1 MKDWSIFLY
10 AILLFIPAFMGA
22 LSYLS
27 YLREKDTHLRNL
39 TEFWASIGFHS
50 LLNFFFRE
58 NMDSTAAISMMSWL
72 WMIRTLRLVLE
83 DISGQKIFKRWHY
96 ITIGGGAFLT
106 FALGGYGVPFLYFTL
121 PLSIALGGVGM
132 WAIFFSFKKTSK
144 ENLTSLH
151 VASFILFGLFF
162 IKILTFPIWR
172 LNQDLILFGI
182 FTEIL
187 FSVGFAGTGL
197 STYLEFLKTNHKKFM
212 DKVLKDRSERILVQ
226 SRYFEFGILFGGL
239 SHEINNPLTVIKARA
254 MMLQRI
260 LDRPEKK
267 EDMLHG
273 LDQIITSVDK
283 ITKILSRTK
292 EYLVQD
298 QNGSKE
304 EIFIKAL
311 FDDVLSFYGQRLK
324 NHGIN
329 IRFYGVEDKKIFCL
343 KTEIE
348 QVIINLLSNSLDA
361 IEFLPDKW
369 IEISCFEKP
378 DSIWIQVEDSGSG
391 IPDDIANQMMEP
403 FFSTKDK
410 DKGTGMGLYFAK
422 ESLRKHGGDL
432 RYVPNRKH
440 TTFLIEFPKVRL
452 QEWDMVLH

>member
-1 MKDWSIFLY
+1 MKDWSNLLY
-10 AILLFIPAFMGA
+10 SILLFIPAFMGA

-27 YLREKDTHLRNL
+27 YLREKETHLRNL
-39 TEFWASIGFHS
+39 TEFWASLGINS
-50 LLNFFFRE
+50 LMIFIFRQS
-58 NMDSTAAISMMSWL
+58 MDSKAAIPMISWL

-96 ITIGGGAFLT
+96 ITIGVGAFLT
-106 FALGGYGVPFLYFTL
+106 FALGGYGVSFLYFTL
-121 PLSIALGGVGM
+121 PFSLALGGVGL
-132 WAIFFSFKKTSK
+132 WAIFFSFKKTPR

-151 VASFILFGLFF
+151 VSSFILFGLFF

-172 LNQDLILFGI
+172 VNSHLIMFGI
-182 FTEIL
+182 FAEIL
-187 FSVGFAGTGL
+187 FSVGFSGTGL

-212 DKVLKDRSERILVQ
+212 DKIMKDRSDRVLMQ
-226 SRYFEFGILFGGL
+226 SRFFEFGILFGGL
-239 SHEINNPLTVIKARA
+239 THEINNPLTVIKARA
-254 MMLQRI
+254 MMLQRV
-260 LDRPEKK
+260 LDQPEKK
-267 EDMLHG
+267 EDMKHG
-273 LDQIITSVDK
+273 LDQIIGSVDK
-283 ITKILSRTK
+283 INKILTRTK

-298 QNGSKE
+298 QNGSKA
-304 EIFIKAL
+304 EILLKDL

-329 IRFYGVEDKKIFCL
+329 VRFYGVDNKKIFCF

-361 IEFLPDKW
+361 VEFLPDKW

-378 DSIWIQVEDSGSG
+378 DSISIQIEDSGSG
-391 IPDDIANQMMEP
+391 IPDEIANQMMEP

-440 TTFLIEFPKVRL
+440 TTFLIEFPKVHL

>member
-1 MKDWSIFLY
+1 MKDWSNLLY
-10 AILLFIPAFMGA
+10 GILLFIPAFMGT

-27 YLREKDTHLRNL
+27 YLREKDTHLKNL
-39 TEFWASIGFHS
+39 TEFWASIGLHS
-50 LLNFFFRE
+50 LMIFIFRE
-58 NMDSTAAISMMSWL
+58 SMDSKAAIPMISWL

-96 ITIGGGAFLT
+96 ITIGVGAFIS
-106 FALGGYGVPFLYFTL
+106 FAMAGYGFSFLNFTFPF
-121 PLSIALGGVGM
+121 SIALGGVGM
-132 WAIFFSFKKTSK
+132 WAIYFSLKKTAK
-144 ENLTSLH
+144 ENLTCLH

-162 IKILTFPIWR
+162 IKIITFPLWR
-172 LNQDLILFGI
+172 INPQLVIFGT
-182 FTEIL
+182 FAEIL

-212 DKVLKDRSERILVQ
+212 DKVMKDRSDRILMQ
-226 SRYFEFGILFGGL
+226 SRHFEFGILFGGL

-273 LDQIITSVDK
+273 LDQIISSVDK
-283 ITKILSRTK
+283 INKILMRTK

-298 QNGSKE
+298 QNGSKG
-304 EIFIKAL
+304 EIFLKDL

-329 IRFYGVEDKKIFCL
+329 IRFYGVDDKKIYCY
-343 KTEIE
+343 KTDIE

-378 DSIWIQVEDSGSG
+378 DSIWIQIEDSGSG
-391 IPDDIANQMMEP
+391 IPDEIANEMMEP

-432 RYVPNRKH
+432 RYVPNKKH